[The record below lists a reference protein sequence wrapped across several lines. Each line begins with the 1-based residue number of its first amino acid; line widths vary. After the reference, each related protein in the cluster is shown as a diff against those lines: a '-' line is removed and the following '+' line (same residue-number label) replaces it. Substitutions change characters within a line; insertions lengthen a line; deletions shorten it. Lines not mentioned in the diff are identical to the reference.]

1 MIVDTAAKPQPSPFS
16 RARVMLTLT
25 FAILAL
31 THISRA
37 QIQAPPL
44 ESQSQ
49 VQQPPIDSQ
58 IEVVRADMQADK
70 AAVITAAMDFSDKDA
85 AAFWPVYREYDRQRA
100 FLEDSRVAVIK
111 EYAQKYPDITDAEA
125 KEMAERMFEYESR
138 LAALKK
144 IYYKKLNK
152 VLPALTV
159 TKFFQLDRR
168 MDLMIDMKVESSL
181 PPLTAAQPA
190 STATSN

>member
-1 MIVDTAAKPQPSPFS
+1 MTANALPLALRKS
-16 RARVMLTLT
+16 ALLTITMAMLTLSP
-25 FAILAL
+25 IC
-31 THISRA
+31 RA
-37 QIQAPPL
+37 QVQEPPVD
-44 ESQSQ
+44 SQIQ

-70 AAVITAAMDFSDKDA
+70 ASILTAAMNFSDKEA
-85 AAFWPVYREYDRQRA
+85 AAFWPVYRQYDRQRA
-100 FLEDSRVAVIK
+100 FLEDGRVAVIK

-125 KEMAERMFEYESR
+125 KDMAERMFDYESR

-152 VLPALTV
+152 ALPALMV

-190 STATSN
+190 TQRKQ